1 MYNLHHNVFLKEL
14 LPIKSYVT
22 KAVVIGY
29 FNNLHPAKQ
38 MYVLNYDV
46 RKNYIAKEK
55 FDNSK
60 PVEKVENI
68 TDKSQ

>member
-1 MYNLHHNVFLKEL
+1 
-14 LPIKSYVT
+14 
-22 KAVVIGY
+22 
-29 FNNLHPAKQ
+29 

-60 PVEKVENI
+60 PVESSTQI
-68 TDKSQ
+68 TDESQ